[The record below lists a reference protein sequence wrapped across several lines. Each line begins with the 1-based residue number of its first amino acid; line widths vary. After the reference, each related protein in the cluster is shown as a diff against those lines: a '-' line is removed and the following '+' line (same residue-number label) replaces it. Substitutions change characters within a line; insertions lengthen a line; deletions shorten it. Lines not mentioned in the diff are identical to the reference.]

1 MTLYHVIHNKD
12 NPYLTINTTIVKDSR
27 LSAKA
32 KFYWLYAFSKPSDWQ
47 FYESDLVKSCTDN
60 VTAVRTGLKELE
72 KTGYLYR
79 APQERD
85 KKGNFEKRD
94 WYFFENCKSP
104 QEIKEMFPLLGFPS
118 AVDSTTDKRTLVSNK
133 RVNIKESQSV
143 GPPQKEDP
151 VGDKI
156 VREPEPE
163 RPIFFECFKET
174 PISIQEKIQLT
185 KAYTD
190 EDRMRAAIS
199 FATGN
204 KDFNP
209 VNLAA
214 VITANY
220 KNNRKPSKCGDDVV
234 TQNKA
239 FCGDFIPLMSKV
251 LGEGR
256 KSALEPLN
264 GHLEF
269 NHGGVDTSPCWN
281 WDLYDFIE
289 KIRNYFTTR
298 QLWNKELEELVLKYR
313 S

>member
-32 KFYWLYAFSKPSDWQ
+32 KFYWLYAFSKPRDWQ
-47 FYESDLVKSCTDN
+47 FYEADLVKSCTDN

-79 APQERD
+79 APQKRD
-85 KKGNFEKRD
+85 KKGIFENRS
-94 WYFFENCKSP
+94 WYFFENCKTP
-104 QEIKEMFPLLGFPS
+104 NEIKEMFPLLGFPS
-118 AVDSTTDKRTLVSNK
+118 TDESQTDKRTLVSNEEE
-133 RVNIKESQSV
+133 NIKESQSV
-143 GPPQKEDP
+143 GAPQEEE
-151 VGDKI
+151 KI
-156 VREPEPE
+156 TEEAKADSE
-163 RPIFFECFKET
+163 RSTFFECFKET
-174 PISIQEKIQLT
+174 PISIQEKFQLT
-185 KAYTD
+185 KSYPD
-190 EDRMRAAIS
+190 EERMRGAVT

-214 VITANY
+214 VITSNY
-220 KNNRKPSKCGDDVV
+220 KNNRKPSKCGDDVIS
-234 TQNKA
+234 QNKA
-239 FCGDFIPLMSKV
+239 FCGDFMPLMSKV

-269 NHGGVDTSPCWN
+269 NHGGVDASPCWN

-298 QLWNKELEELVLKYR
+298 NLWNTELEELVLKYR
-313 S
+313 C